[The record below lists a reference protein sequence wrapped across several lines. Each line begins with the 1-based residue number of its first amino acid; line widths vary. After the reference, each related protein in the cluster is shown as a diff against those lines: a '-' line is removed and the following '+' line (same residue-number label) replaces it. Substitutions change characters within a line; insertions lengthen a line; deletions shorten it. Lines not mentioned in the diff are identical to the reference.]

1 MVKVPI
7 PGASIF
13 HQGTPGQLYETIKS
27 EHFNKK
33 HKIMNFWHLVS
44 ILNRETWLI
53 FNLRN
58 YTLYKI
64 NGFFFLSIYYIITYY
79 VCIIVNEYLMNLENI
94 SHSDMIQLTLWLD
107 EYTVIILSFCRN
119 TGFHFISFP
128 LQISSLEWEY
138 KVSLWET
145 RSLCGVSSPVLP
157 WTSPVR
163 RIWWLSWDSSLPSPS
178 TPSWEAQ
185 RLWPWTW
192 CR

>member
-64 NGFFFLSIYYIITYY
+64 YEFFFLYITLLHITYY

-138 KVSLWET
+138 KVSQSEIP
-145 RSLCGVSSPVLP
+145 SGKFSPAPL
-157 WTSPVR
+157 WTSTGWR
-163 RIWWLSWDSSLPSPS
+163 FSALSSGSSRPSPS
-178 TPSWEAQ
+178 GPSWEV
-185 RLWPWTW
+185 RLQSLWT
-192 CR
+192 